1 MPATPAPY
9 QLDAPYRLGA
19 PRRPGAR
26 ARRPLAV
33 LGVLLAALLC
43 ALGIGAQP
51 AAAHAALTGT
61 DPAKGTVLKT
71 APERVTLTFSEGVL
85 LSDDS
90 VRVLDPRGERVDEG
104 EPSHVDGKSSTA
116 TVRLRGGLPTG
127 TFTVAWPA
135 VSEDSHPVGGAFTFS
150 IGAPSATSV
159 TLPSAE
165 PDDTVAALY
174 DLARYV
180 AYGGFVLLVGGCV
193 CAGRCHAGRAVQRV
207 AATGWGALAVSTFV
221 LLLLRG
227 PYTTTGKGLTA
238 AFDFTLVRGVL
249 DTKSGTAL
257 MSRLLLLAAA
267 AVCMAVL
274 FGSYAPDG
282 EGRGDARGARQVGG
296 GGRGS
301 AAGAG
306 GSRAGGAGAGRREL
320 AWGLGIGGALV
331 AGGLAAT
338 WALAEHASVGIQ
350 RSLAI
355 PVDIV
360 HLLAVAVWLGGLV
373 ALLVA
378 LRTEARLP
386 SLAVRR
392 FSQLA
397 FGSVVA
403 LVVTGVYQSWRQV
416 GSWHA
421 LTDTEYGRWL
431 LVKVGLVV
439 LLVAV
444 AGYSRRWTG
453 RLSDGPQRPRKV
465 GPAKAAAAASRAER
479 AERAERASRADGVGG
494 AGRAGGARGADGRQ
508 RADRLD
514 ADQQDAAARTE
525 QPAGSGAGSQA
536 DRGEKSSNTGNKTST
551 STSTG
556 STSSSKK
563 SGKAAGAGVSADP
576 AAADQSADPTAAEA
590 STDTGS
596 TATRP
601 NRPEQPT
608 PAPKATRPSQPAQP
622 DPSAAPPH
630 PTPKTARPGRP
641 DSVRAAQLARQRA
654 AASVARTRQAQDAD
668 PERSGLRRSVA
679 LETSVAVVLLAV
691 TTVLTGTQPG
701 RAETEQGAVQQPV
714 ATGPVTVEIPYDTG
728 GPLGQG
734 TAEVTLDPGR
744 TGDNTL
750 HAYLTNPAGKPAD
763 VPELKAA
770 LTLRDKGIG
779 PLGISLNRISAGHWS
794 ASGVQLPMPGDW
806 QLSLTVRTS
815 DIDQVTE
822 TDTLKVGP

>member
-1 MPATPAPY
+1 MPATPTPHQLATPHGLAAPHG
-9 QLDAPYRLGA
+9 LAV
-19 PRRPGAR
+19 PRQPEAR

-90 VRVLDPRGERVDEG
+90 VRVLDPRGERVDDG

-116 TVRLRGGLPTG
+116 TVRLRNGLPTG
-127 TFTVAWPA
+127 TFTVAWQA

-193 CAGRCHAGRAVQRV
+193 FAGRCHAGRAVQRV
-207 AATGWGALAVSTFV
+207 AATGWAALAVSTFV

-227 PYTTTGKGLTA
+227 PYTSTGKGLGA
-238 AFDFTLVRGVL
+238 AFDLALVRDVL

-257 MSRLLLLAAA
+257 VSRLLLLAAA

-282 EGRGDARGARQVGG
+282 DGRGDTRGYARGARQPSR

-306 GSRAGGAGAGRREL
+306 GTRASGAGAGRREL

-403 LVVTGVYQSWRQV
+403 LVVTGLYQSWRQV

-453 RLSDGPQRPRKV
+453 RLTDGPQRPRKV

-479 AERAERASRADGVGG
+479 AEKSERAA
-494 AGRAGGARGADGRQ
+494 GAD
-508 RADRLD
+508 
-514 ADQQDAAARTE
+514 
-525 QPAGSGAGSQA
+525 SQTG
-536 DRGEKSSNTGNKTST
+536 RGEKDSTTGN
-551 STSTG
+551 
-556 STSSSKK
+556 SSKTAK
-563 SGKAAGAGVSADP
+563 QSSKQTSKQSGKAAGAGVPADP
-576 AAADQSADPTAAEA
+576 AAADHPTDPTTVGASADA
-590 STDTGS
+590 GS

-601 NRPEQPT
+601 GRPDQ
-608 PAPKATRPSQPAQP
+608 PAP
-622 DPSAAPPH
+622 
-630 PTPKTARPGRP
+630 P

-654 AASVARTRQAQDAD
+654 AASAARTRQAQDAD

-679 LETSVAVVLLAV
+679 LETSVAVALLAV

-701 RAETEQGAVQQPV
+701 RAETEQGAAQQAV
-714 ATGPVTVEIPYDTG
+714 TAGPVTVEIPYDTG

-750 HAYLTNPAGKPAD
+750 HAYLTNRAGKPAD

-770 LTLRDKGIG
+770 LTLRNKGIG
-779 PLGISLNRISAGHWS
+779 PLGVSLNRISAGHWS